1 MGITVQ
7 FDTGATKRR
16 IGKRL
21 ARAQMALDIQV
32 LKDDNLEIPQ
42 SNERTLQRSG
52 HVVDGGGAIMWDES
66 YAHWQY
72 YLDQIVTNPSAIKY
86 TTPGTHYKWHEWAKA
101 KKMKQWEALVNR
113 EYNSRG

>member
-1 MGITVQ
+1 MSVTVQ

-16 IGKRL
+16 IGKRID
-21 ARAQMALDIQV
+21 RAQMALDIQV

-42 SNERTLQRSG
+42 TNERTLQRSG
-52 HVVDGGGAIMWDES
+52 RVVDGGGAVQWETP
-66 YAHWQY
+66 YAHRQY
-72 YLDQIVTNPSAIKY
+72 YLDEEVEDPSAIKY

-113 EYNSRG
+113 EYSK

>member
-7 FDTGATKRR
+7 FDTGAAKRR

-21 ARAQMALDIQV
+21 DRAQMALDIQV

-52 HVVDGGGAIMWDES
+52 RVVEGGGAVVWETP
-66 YAHWQY
+66 YAKRQY
-72 YLDQIVTNPSAIKY
+72 YLDEEVENPAAIKY

-113 EYNSRG
+113 EYNS

>member
-21 ARAQMALDIQV
+21 DRVQLALDIQV

-42 SNERTLQRSG
+42 TNERTLQRSG
-52 HVVDGGGAIMWDES
+52 RVVQGGGAVAWETP
-66 YAHWQY
+66 YAKRQY
-72 YLDQIVTNPSAIKY
+72 YLDEEVKNPAAIKY
-86 TTPGTHYKWHEWAKA
+86 TTPGTHYKWHEWAKS
-101 KKMKQWEALVNR
+101 KKMKQWEALANR
-113 EYNSRG
+113 EYNRG